1 VKQSIVVVGAGIVGC
16 AIARELASRGADCT
30 IVEDRGVAGGA
41 TQASAGM
48 LAPYVEAHERGP
60 LLDLGIRSLQLYRDW
75 IVAVRR
81 ESRLPVEFDA
91 IGTLEVA
98 DSVERAAALK
108 AASAEHGRFID
119 PGELQREYPQVRES
133 FGGRLTSEHGYVNA
147 GQLAN
152 ALAQAADGY
161 GAAFLSARVER
172 ITREGGALRI
182 DTTSQT
188 LRPDRVVLAAGAW
201 ANGIQGIHTP
211 PIKPIR
217 GQIVQLAWPGRTL
230 RSIVWGPR
238 CYVVP
243 RLDRTVLVGAT
254 AEDAGFD
261 ERTTAAGIRDLLGAA
276 CDLLPEAC
284 QASFLDA
291 RAGLRPMSPDGLP
304 VLGTDPREPAIIHA
318 AGHYRNGV
326 LLAPITAKLIGDL
339 ILDGRADALLED
351 FRADRFD

>member
-1 VKQSIVVVGAGIVGC
+1 VKESVVVVGAGIIGC

-30 IVEDRGVAGGA
+30 TVEDRGVAGGA

-48 LAPYVEAHERGP
+48 LAPYVEAHERSP
-60 LLDLGIRSLQLYRDW
+60 LLDLAVRSLQLYPEW
-75 IVAVRR
+75 IAAVRR

-98 DSVERAAALK
+98 DTIERADALK
-108 AASAEHGRFID
+108 AASAAHGRWID
-119 PGELQREYPQVRES
+119 SGELQREYPQVRAS
-133 FGGRLTSEHGYVNA
+133 LGGRLTGEHGYVNA
-147 GQLAN
+147 GQVAN

-161 GAAFLSARVER
+161 GASFLSARVER
-172 ITREGGALRI
+172 ITREDGAFRI
-182 DTTSQT
+182 DTTAQT
-188 LRPDRVVLAAGAW
+188 LRPERVVLAAGAW
-201 ANGIQGIHTP
+201 ANGIQGIRTP

-217 GQIVQLAWPGRTL
+217 GQIVQLGWPGQTL

-254 AEDAGFD
+254 AEDAGYD
-261 ERTTAAGIRDLLGAA
+261 ERTTAAGIRDLLDAA
-276 CDLLPEAC
+276 CDLLPEARN
-284 QASFLDA
+284 AAFLDA
-291 RAGLRPMSPDGLP
+291 RAGLRPMAPDGLP
-304 VLGTDPREPAIIHA
+304 VLGEDPREPGIIHA

-339 ILDGRADALLED
+339 IVDGRRDALLEN
-351 FRADRFD
+351 FRVDRFD